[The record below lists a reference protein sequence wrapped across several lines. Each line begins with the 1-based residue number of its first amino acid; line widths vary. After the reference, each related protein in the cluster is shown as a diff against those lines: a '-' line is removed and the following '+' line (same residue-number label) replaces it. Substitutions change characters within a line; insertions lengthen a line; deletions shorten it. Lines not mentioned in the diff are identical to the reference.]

1 MKTPALVARLV
12 DRLVPSVDAHAQGPC
27 YLGTSFCYCQNHKRY
42 QRLCSI
48 CEAGGGGWCS
58 PCYATT
64 IAC

>member
-1 MKTPALVARLV
+1 MTSASLVSRLV
-12 DRLVPSVDAHAQGPC
+12 NRLVPSVEAHARGPC

-48 CEAGGGGWCS
+48 CEYGGGWCS
-58 PCYATT
+58 GCYAST